1 LAVGVDVDPFDVVWV
16 SVDEAPDTAVA
27 ESPEVIV
34 EVAAEVEVVA
44 AEGFETP
51 VAVEATLA
59 ERPEEVLLL
68 LYSSS

>member
-1 LAVGVDVDPFDVVWV
+1 M
-16 SVDEAPDTAVA
+16 TVA

-44 AEGFETP
+44 AWEIETP

-59 ERPEEVLLL
+59 GRAEEVLLL
-68 LYSSS
+68 LYSSSKS